1 MTEEEYRRD
10 ALAKGYIEPIQKT
23 WGADHGNEL
32 HTHEQSAYLLI
43 KEGTATLGVDTSVG
57 VVSTTLAAGS
67 TIEVPAGCRHFEQ
80 AGGAAVRFLVA
91 TK

>member
-1 MTEEEYRRD
+1 MTEDEYRRD

-23 WGADHGNEL
+23 WDTDHSNEL

-43 KEGTATLGVDTSVG
+43 KEGTVTLGVDTSAG
-57 VVSTTLAAGS
+57 VVSTTLEPGS
-67 TIEVPAGCRHFEQ
+67 TIEVPAGCRHFEH
-80 AGGAAVRFLVA
+80 AGGAVVHFLVA